1 VNTVRLT
8 VVARDGVA
16 SFLGPGHAIKMLAAA
31 CSRNPVTLTE
41 LLDYTTPFDADF
53 VEGVR
58 AGLAV
63 FDEHNSAEN
72 ATAFHTVVQLL
83 SPDRLPPFRVI
94 DELTRSLSLQPV
106 GVGLVLYNL
115 KARRIVQLVNQYG
128 ELLRQ
133 DRGRIRRGGEP
144 TRLLYTYRLP
154 DDWRIL
160 P

>member
-1 VNTVRLT
+1 
-8 VVARDGVA
+8 
-16 SFLGPGHAIKMLAAA
+16 
-31 CSRNPVTLTE
+31 
-41 LLDYTTPFDADF
+41 
-53 VEGVR
+53 
-58 AGLAV
+58 
-63 FDEHNSAEN
+63 
-72 ATAFHTVVQLL
+72 
-83 SPDRLPPFRVI
+83 
-94 DELTRSLSLQPV
+94 
-106 GVGLVLYNL
+106 VLYNL